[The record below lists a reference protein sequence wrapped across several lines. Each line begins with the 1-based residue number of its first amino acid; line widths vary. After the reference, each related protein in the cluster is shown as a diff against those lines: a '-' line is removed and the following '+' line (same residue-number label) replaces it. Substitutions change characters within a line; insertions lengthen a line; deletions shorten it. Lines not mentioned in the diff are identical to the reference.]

1 MTRARGITEEAADAA
16 VDTACRVLR
25 LPTIRGQFAGAADKA
40 EREQL
45 TYRGFLAELL
55 MAECEDRD
63 RRRAERQVRG
73 AGFPRAKWLADF
85 DFDANPGISPAVIN
99 TLAACDWVRRA
110 SRSA

>member
-25 LPTIRGQFAGAADKA
+25 LPTIRGQFAEAADKA

-55 MAECEDRD
+55 M
-63 RRRAERQVRG
+63 G
-73 AGFPRAKWLADF
+73 
-85 DFDANPGISPAVIN
+85 
-99 TLAACDWVRRA
+99 
-110 SRSA
+110 